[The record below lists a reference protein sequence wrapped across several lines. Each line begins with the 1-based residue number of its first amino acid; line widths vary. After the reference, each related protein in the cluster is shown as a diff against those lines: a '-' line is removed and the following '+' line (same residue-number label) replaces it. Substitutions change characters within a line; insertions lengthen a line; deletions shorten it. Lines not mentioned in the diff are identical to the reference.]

1 MGKASPAKKSTAGRS
16 TGKKK
21 QTQPFGKM
29 DLIMARQAAADA
41 KDSLLADFNND
52 VQSDFLSTTASGQ
65 VTKAIVAA
73 NTTSKAKNAAV
84 RPKKAVPSK
93 ATASK
98 AAVNEKVPWTPSM
111 LEFEE
116 VNTHANWDADI
127 LPVIDRKTWVSK
139 PLLGSGNQSLVEL
152 VMWSRKHGGF
162 VVMTAERTSNSVKT
176 WHPCWEDLEILNDR
190 YCVQV
195 QETYRTARYISEFEN
210 LVLEQQNFSD
220 GMLKFCG
227 CDRLSC
233 KGNAVRAEYGCGSC
247 GKR

>member
-1 MGKASPAKKSTAGRS
+1 MGKTSSAKKSTAGRS

-21 QTQPFGKM
+21 QTQPFGNM
-29 DLIMARQAAADA
+29 ALLMARQAAADA
-41 KDSLLADFNND
+41 KDPLLADFNND

-98 AAVNEKVPWTPSM
+98 AAVNEEIPTTSM

-116 VNTHANWDADI
+116 VNSHADWDADI
-127 LPVIDRKTWVSK
+127 LPVIDRKTWVRK
-139 PLLGSGNQSLVEL
+139 PLLGSGNHSLVEL
-152 VMWSRKHGGF
+152 VMWSRKQGGF
-162 VVMTAERTSNSVKT
+162 VVTTAERTSKSIKP
-176 WHPCWEDLEILNDR
+176 WPPCWEDLEILNDR
-190 YCVQV
+190 YGLQLL
-195 QETYRTARYISEFEN
+195 ETYRTARYISEFEK
-210 LVLEQQNFSD
+210 LVLAQQNFSD

-233 KGNAVRAEYGCGSC
+233 KGNAVRAEYGCGTC

>member
-21 QTQPFGKM
+21 QAQLFGKM

-41 KDSLLADFNND
+41 KDPLLADFNND

-98 AAVNEKVPWTPSM
+98 AAVNEEVPLTPSV

-127 LPVIDRKTWVSK
+127 LPVIDRKTWVRK
-139 PLLGSGNQSLVEL
+139 PLLGGNHSLVEL

-162 VVMTAERTSNSVKT
+162 VVTTAERRAKSIKP
-176 WHPCWEDLEILNDR
+176 WQPCWDDLEILNDR
-190 YCVQV
+190 YGIQA